1 MKMSEPT
8 HITQFNVVCST
19 QGGGTENSLA
29 LSSTTITIVLAFIN
43 AP

>member
-1 MKMSEPT
+1 MRMSEPT
-8 HITQFNVVCST
+8 HITQFKVVCST

-29 LSSTTITIVLAFIN
+29 LSTLTIVLALIN